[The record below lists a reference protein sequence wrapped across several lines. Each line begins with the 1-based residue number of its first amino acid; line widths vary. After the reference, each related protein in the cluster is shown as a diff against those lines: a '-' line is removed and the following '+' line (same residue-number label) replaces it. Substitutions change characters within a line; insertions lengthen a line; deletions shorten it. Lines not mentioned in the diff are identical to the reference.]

1 MRFSK
6 ALIIFGVASALA
18 VGANLFSARQAEAQS
33 TRPYVV
39 FVNGQGNCCAW
50 EMKAL
55 QDRLIKQFNAEP
67 LYVPYSNFRANGQS
81 GGGNQYDWSSVD
93 SQFLKDGE
101 NIINNQIDRNRPLIL
116 IGHSYGGDSILKLLP
131 RLNRRIQF
139 VAVLDPVSSG
149 GLRSTLPSVPGNVD
163 YFFNRWQENEPFP
176 IDFIRNGSL
185 QCSARRCDQEKQP
198 FATDE
203 NFNVIRTQCGT
214 LEFCRTK
221 NKKIGHQ
228 SLPVDAGVQSWL
240 GDRISEQLASF
251 EPIVP
256 PTPLTGIPIS
266 VNSGNTLF
274 YDRSNGV
281 CAFRA
286 SDGSVI
292 QRLTSCRRSWH
303 SIVYTANMLLFYD
316 QDAGQIETYRVGSQG
331 LAERLHTYAP
341 NSMRKTWAQITSP
354 SEGIIV
360 FRDNNGQVETYRLNN
375 IGMLQELERS
385 VASSSLRS
393 LQSFNFSGHFI
404 RHANFFGYISVID
417 SNLSKNDATWSMVS
431 GLANSQCSSFE
442 SKNFPGHYLRHQ
454 GFRIK
459 IHQNDNTD
467 LFKADA
473 TFCLRNGLADRSSFS
488 FESLNFPNHYIRHR
502 SSELW
507 VDPQAN
513 DDLYKND
520 ATFRIVNPFVQ

>member
-1 MRFSK
+1 MKLQDFFSGLSLTVVLNASIVTIIPFASTSFLFHDSK
-6 ALIIFGVASALA
+6 AEAEVTVRNDYVRIDMPQTGNQDDNWSCGPTSAARLINFYRHNVNRDTLVNAINREFMLPPKINKPWGGHWDIRTGTTPHVLRDVMKRWEGENVKLERKADFNKLLGLLRQGKPVLVLLRVGSIDVAGTTWPAMHW
-18 VGANLFSARQAEAQS
+18 VVVNGFSASDQQVYFTETEDGETYQYSYDDFQSKWDWRVGRGLASESLNKNGVEPKTMIWVDRVSPVVAQS
-33 TRPYVV
+33 
-39 FVNGQGNCCAW
+39 
-50 EMKAL
+50 
-55 QDRLIKQFNAEP
+55 
-67 LYVPYSNFRANGQS
+67 
-81 GGGNQYDWSSVD
+81 SS
-93 SQFLKDGE
+93 
-101 NIINNQIDRNRPLIL
+101 
-116 IGHSYGGDSILKLLP
+116 
-131 RLNRRIQF
+131 
-139 VAVLDPVSSG
+139 
-149 GLRSTLPSVPGNVD
+149 
-163 YFFNRWQENEPFP
+163 
-176 IDFIRNGSL
+176 
-185 QCSARRCDQEKQP
+185 
-198 FATDE
+198 
-203 NFNVIRTQCGT
+203 
-214 LEFCRTK
+214 
-221 NKKIGHQ
+221 
-228 SLPVDAGVQSWL
+228 
-240 GDRISEQLASF
+240 
-251 EPIVP
+251 
-256 PTPLTGIPIS
+256 TPTGIPIS
-266 VNSGNTLF
+266 VNFGNTLF
-274 YDRSNGV
+274 YDRNNGV
-281 CAFRA
+281 CAFRE
-286 SDGSVI
+286 SNGSVI

-375 IGMLQELERS
+375 IGMLQGLERS